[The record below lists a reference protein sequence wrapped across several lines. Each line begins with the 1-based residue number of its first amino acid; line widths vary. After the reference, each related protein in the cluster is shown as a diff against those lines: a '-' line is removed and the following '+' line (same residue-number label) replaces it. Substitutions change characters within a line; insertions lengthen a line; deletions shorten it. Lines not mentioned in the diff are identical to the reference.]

1 MNNKNLKNKIIVT
14 SGVILITIGLT
25 LLLSDYVKEKRDL
38 VFSEINLEI
47 LSETEKKEVLEE
59 TNNKEEPDKEVQEEP
74 TKEEAKENTTNYEY
88 YLATIEIPKANIS
101 RGFYDKDSSLNN
113 VNDNVLFLPESDYP
127 NKKKGNVILAAHSG
141 NMSNSYFTSLNK
153 LVVGDIAYIKYKNTT
168 YTYKIVSIYDVLKD
182 GTVSIYRNKN
192 KSVITLITCNL
203 NDDTK
208 QTIYIGEL
216 IKKEG

>member
-1 MNNKNLKNKIIVT
+1 MNNKNLKNRIIIT
-14 SGVILITIGLT
+14 TGVILITIGLA

-47 LSETEKKEVLEE
+47 LAQTEE
-59 TNNKEEPDKEVQEEP
+59 T
-74 TKEEAKENTTNYEY
+74 TKEETTVQEPVADIIEEEPKPEENTTDYEY
-88 YLATIEIPKANIS
+88 YIATLEIPKANIS
-101 RGFYDKDSSLNN
+101 RGFYDKNSSLNN
-113 VNDNVLFLPESDYP
+113 VNDNILFLPESDYP
-127 NKKKGNVILAAHSG
+127 DTKKGNVILAAHSG
-141 NMSNSYFTSLNK
+141 NMSNSYFTNLNQ
-153 LVVGDIAYIKYKNTT
+153 LVVGDVAYIKYKNTT

-182 GTVSIYRNKN
+182 GTVSIYRNK
-192 KSVITLITCNL
+192 SQTVITLITCNL